1 MVHEVHTQ
9 RVVVELLVLEVGHQV
24 LAVQAHHG
32 ILDAAMAV
40 VEEAVVQVQ
49 MMGGQAVLAV
59 PLVVRVVVLVL
70 QRQVLVA
77 QEEEELEVK

>member
-1 MVHEVHTQ
+1 MVHGVHTQ

-77 QEEEELEVK
+77 QAAQAVEVK